1 MLVGTVLMGI
11 IMGAGLVGSMA
22 SMDMNSNFGTGV
34 GIGTMIFGFVVY
46 IIFGILSIIKFYKAL
61 NSIGIEY
68 NVPLMQLVAKG
79 YIVGIVLVPL
89 FGLGYLIL
97 FVAFIAKI
105 FAYLK
110 IEKQ

>member
-22 SMDMNSNFGTGV
+22 SMDMNSNFGAGV

-68 NVPLMQLVAKG
+68 NVPLIAIQAP
-79 YIVGIVLVPL
+79 VG
-89 FGLGYLIL
+89 
-97 FVAFIAKI
+97 AIAKHHPKTI
-105 FAYLK
+105 
-110 IEKQ
+110 